1 MGRIKS
7 KPTPTNEAM
16 AAQNAQVQISQQEDE
31 RIVYLTGEINE
42 ASVTNTI
49 AQLFAFAKR
58 NSYKPIYL
66 VVSTYGGSIDEMFSL
81 YDAIKFIKSP
91 IYTVGLGKIMSAGV
105 LLLAAGEK
113 KHRLIGKNARIMIHS
128 SWGGAL
134 GNVFEAENEMKEWK
148 RQQSRMEQLLA
159 IEIGKSH
166 DEISKIME
174 EKIDRYLD
182 SSEAIDFGIVDGYLN
197 DNKL

>member
-1 MGRIKS
+1 MGRLKS
-7 KPTPTNEAM
+7 SSLSTEEIIM
-16 AAQNAQVQISQQEDE
+16 AAGGQQQTVNQEDE
-31 RIVYLTGEINE
+31 RLVYLTGEINE

-66 VVSTYGGSIDEMFSL
+66 VISTYGGSIDEMFSL
-81 YDAIKFIKSP
+81 YDAIKFVKP
-91 IYTVGLGKIMSAGV
+91 PVYTVGLGKIMSAGV
-105 LLLAAGEK
+105 LLLSAGQEG
-113 KHRLIGKNARIMIHS
+113 HRLIGKNARIMIHS
-128 SWGGAL
+128 SWGGAI

-148 RQQSRMEQLLA
+148 RQQKQMEKLLA
-159 IEIGKSH
+159 IETNKSI

-182 SSEAIDFGIVDGYLN
+182 SSEAIDFGIVDGHLN